1 MKGLFCTSLYIIPC
15 HVLCTKDRTFAA
27 VISLEEKEEEV
38 EKEKEGLKV
47 LDISTCTTEAAEAA
61 AAVPKWEL
69 ALERRTCSTSLRGE
83 ESGSHRMEWVH
94 I

>member
-1 MKGLFCTSLYIIPC
+1 MPC

-47 LDISTCTTEAAEAA
+47 LDISTCMTAA

-69 ALERRTCSTSLRGE
+69 ALERTCSTSLRRG